1 MHLLQA
7 VAPYDLASP
16 KTPTTAAL
24 YPVYLRGL
32 AWLQDGQPQ
41 QASAEFQ
48 KILSH
53 KGVAQNYL
61 VFPLA
66 SLQLARAYKAM
77 ALQQRNATATNSGE
91 GQAHAEEQAEAAYR
105 DFLNIWTN
113 ADRNLPVL
121 REAQREYRTLLA
133 SRSSRLRH

>member
-1 MHLLQA
+1 
-7 VAPYDLASP
+7 
-16 KTPTTAAL
+16 
-24 YPVYLRGL
+24 
-32 AWLQDGQPQ
+32 
-41 QASAEFQ
+41 
-48 KILSH
+48 
-53 KGVAQNYL
+53 
-61 VFPLA
+61 
-66 SLQLARAYKAM
+66 M